1 MIHLSM
7 QYSMTSSISSLVTYL
22 IFVLSMHTTLHPE
35 QVSMQADHVQHQQ
48 NKLLHPILKMQSVKP
63 PVEAPTSYI
72 FFYLNNSNLSI
83 AFSSLSPPRL
93 TYFNV
98 LPRTSILTV
107 SLKNVPALSSLSLL
121 TKTIH
126 SL

>member
-1 MIHLSM
+1 
-7 QYSMTSSISSLVTYL
+7 
-22 IFVLSMHTTLHPE
+22 
-35 QVSMQADHVQHQQ
+35 
-48 NKLLHPILKMQSVKP
+48 MQSVKP
-63 PVEAPTSYI
+63 PVEAPTSIHI
-72 FFYLNNSNLSI
+72 FLSKVTPNLSI

-121 TKTIH
+121 TKTIPLIIIAFAF
-126 SL
+126 SLDSAKPLLTNKTSNLSFIL